1 MPPNTAS
8 ATANPS
14 QRVSKDMSVGPLDL
28 LQSGPAAGSHSDAA
42 GVLNVAI
49 VGAGIC
55 GMCTA
60 ITLAERGHHITLY
73 ERDGSPPAGGAETAF
88 FEWKRSGAGQFRHPH
103 AFLGLVC
110 NLLAERYP
118 QLLEQLFAAGARKV
132 DFSEMLPYALREH
145 YQPQPGDEAL
155 WVLMCRR
162 ATMETVIRKHV
173 ESLPGVRIV
182 SGVTVTGLIAQPA
195 GPGRPLEL
203 QGLYVDRDQAVH
215 ADVVVD
221 ASGRTSRLPRML
233 ADLGVEIPEEKE
245 DAEIL
250 YYTRHYRLQPGAE
263 EPPRGKLPGAGDL
276 GYLKFGVFPGEDG
289 HFAIILCIPVQELA
303 LKKALRDGDQFDRI
317 CRSIPGLAPWLEEQR
332 SAPTTDSFGIAD
344 IHAVWRDYAPAD
356 APLVHNFFAVGDAH
370 VRTNPLYGRGCST
383 GVLHAAML
391 ADVLAGAGPGASAD
405 EARARALAFEQL
417 TLEGVRPIYDASL
430 SEDRKGKSRALALRE
445 GRNLDRAKSLKQYL
459 GLAFGD
465 ALSAAAVEQVH
476 VVRGLMRTVNLLE
489 KPGAFLEDSQIK
501 RTLLRYMLRGR
512 RRNAASR
519 LQPGPDRDAM
529 HQRVLAIDGGGLPN
543 T

>member
-1 MPPNTAS
+1 MSESVEN
-8 ATANPS
+8 ATNDPS
-14 QRVSKDMSVGPLDL
+14 SRVSKDMSIGPLDL
-28 LQSGPAAGSHSDAA
+28 LRGPNTGADAGATQPLD
-42 GVLNVAI
+42 VAI

-60 ITLAERGHHITLY
+60 ITLAERGHQITLY
-73 ERDGSPPAGGAETAF
+73 ERDTSPPNGNADVAF
-88 FEWKRSGAGQFRHPH
+88 FEWQRRGAGQFRHPH

-118 QLLEQLFAAGARKV
+118 ELLDELFAAGARKV
-132 DFSEMLPYALREH
+132 DFREMLPFDLREH
-145 YQPQPGDEAL
+145 YQPEPGDEAL

-173 ESLPGVRIV
+173 ESLAGVRIV
-182 SGVTVTGLIAQPA
+182 SEVTVTGLLVDSDPENSV
-195 GPGRPLEL
+195 LTL
-203 QGLYVDRDQAVH
+203 SGLTLGSGDAAREVH
-215 ADVVVD
+215 ADIVVD

-233 ADLGVEIPEEKE
+233 AGLGVNVPEEKE

-250 YYTRHYRLQPGAE
+250 YYTRHFRLLPGAV

-276 GYLKFGVFPGEDG
+276 GYLKFGVFPGDDG
-289 HFAIILCIPVQELA
+289 HFAIILCIPVQELE
-303 LKKALRDGDQFDRI
+303 LKKALRDGEQFDRI
-317 CRSIPGLAPWLEEQR
+317 CRSIPGLEPWLEADR
-332 SAPTTDSFGIAD
+332 SQPTTDSFGIAD
-344 IHAVWRDYAPAD
+344 IHAVWRDYAPGD
-356 APLVHNFFAVGDAH
+356 EPLVHNFFAVGDAH

-391 ADVLAGAGPGASAD
+391 ADVLTD
-405 EARARALAFEQL
+405 ETEPAARARLFEQL
-417 TLEGVRPIYDASL
+417 TLQGVRPIYDASL

-445 GRNLDRAKSLKQYL
+445 GRTLDRADSIKKYL

-465 ALSAAAVEQVH
+465 ALSAAAAEQIH

-489 KPGAFLEDSQIK
+489 KPGAFLENARIK

-519 LQPGPDRDAM
+519 LQPGPDRQTM
-529 HQRVLAIDGGGLPN
+529 HQQVLSAERRAVP
-543 T
+543 